1 MSVQKQKQKQKQQP
15 SMQDSFSHKEVFGY
29 LKDAR
34 FSGQEAAEYL
44 EISMPT
50 LDVMFNLKRLN
61 QLKSLEEASY
71 LLVVTFGNLKNQFYR
86 PKLHEAAYL
95 LA

>member
-1 MSVQKQKQKQKQQP
+1 MSVQKQKQQP

-50 LDVMFNLKRLN
+50 FRRYVQSQKIKPVKIVGRS
-61 QLKSLEEASY
+61 QLFAGGDIRKFKESIL
-71 LLVVTFGNLKNQFYR
+71 
-86 PKLHEAAYL
+86 
-95 LA
+95 